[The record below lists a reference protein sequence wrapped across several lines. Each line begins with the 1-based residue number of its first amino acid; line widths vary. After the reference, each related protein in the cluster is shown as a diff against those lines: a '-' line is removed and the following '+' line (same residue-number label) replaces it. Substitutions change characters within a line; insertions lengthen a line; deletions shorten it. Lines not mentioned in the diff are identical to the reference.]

1 MYSFPVSSPYR
12 DAGGLG
18 ADVSGGI
25 LLSDHDGAGVVEGLG
40 VLAGGAVGGVLEG
53 EAVGKGSRGGHEEE
67 GSSGTGSLGGES
79 TVEDGREDGGLR
91 CETGE
96 RQRHV
101 PQEAWGN
108 HNAARSPFLN
118 HRDYMRRTLGGE
130 KLPLKAVAG
139 RDGVGEKKIQIR
151 GFLPPE
157 LSSTRRRKITIGKK
171 RGIKN

>member
-1 MYSFPVSSPYR
+1 MLYSFPVSSPYR

-101 PQEAWGN
+101 PQEAWEMN
-108 HNAARSPFLN
+108 VSDMYP
-118 HRDYMRRTLGGE
+118 
-130 KLPLKAVAG
+130 
-139 RDGVGEKKIQIR
+139 
-151 GFLPPE
+151 
-157 LSSTRRRKITIGKK
+157 KK
-171 RGIKN
+171 RGAIIMLHDPLSLTTVITCDGRWEERSFP